1 MKKLPKTHH
10 ASLARLIDGNRTR
23 AAIIRT
29 IIKHNGYISISE
41 IAKQL
46 QLARS
51 TVIRHIYVL
60 KYLRLIQ
67 HEGKVRGGRWRVANC
82 SRWDINE
89 YMGIPLKLSCH
100 LNRFAS
106 ADDLE
111 CDEPNVSS
119 TKNNE
124 PRRARGDV
132 EARVTLAWR
141 AVPKGHQH
149 STQH

>member
-1 MKKLPKTHH
+1 MKTLPKTHH
-10 ASLARLIDGNRTR
+10 ASIARLIDGNRTR

-67 HEGKVRGGRWRVANC
+67 HEGKVRGGRWRVINC

-100 LNRFAS
+100 LNRFATT
-106 ADDLE
+106 DDLDW
-111 CDEPNVSS
+111 DEPDESS
-119 TKNNE
+119 MKPNGCGTKNNE
-124 PRRARGDV
+124 PRRARGDFKV
-132 EARVTLAWR
+132 
-141 AVPKGHQH
+141 
-149 STQH
+149 